1 MIYLCVQFAFQN
13 DNFLFYVFEFAS
25 GGMLFHHLVSVSM
38 CVCDDSYSN
47 MQREEGRFGEV
58 RARFYFGEIILSLE
72 YLHEF
77 GIIFR

>member
-1 MIYLCVQFAFQN
+1 
-13 DNFLFYVFEFAS
+13 
-25 GGMLFHHLVSVSM
+25 MLVAV
-38 CVCDDSYSN
+38 

-58 RARFYFGEIILSLE
+58 RARFYFGEIILALE